1 MLTRQCDGC
10 LTRLPFSILTEV
22 ADDVKV
28 CPRCALLWLLYH
40 RNGVHKKFERG
51 FLAPTKVNREYRAIC
66 REYDRDP
73 VGTVNKYA
81 PQEIK
86 ESDLLEGKVTLTDAD
101 FVKLE
106 SGWDFVLLS
115 PHDAE
120 VLKPEPGKEIEAIN
134 GKKRI
139 RRRIY
144 AVRNFSP
151 KEGLKYRRG
160 GFVACFVPEEDEK

>member
-1 MLTRQCDGC
+1 MLTRVCDGC

-40 RNGVHKKFERG
+40 RNGVQKKFERG
-51 FLAPTKVNREYRAIC
+51 FLAPSKVNREYRAIC

-81 PQEIK
+81 PQELR
-86 ESDLLEGKVTLTDAD
+86 ESDLLEGKINLTDAD
-101 FVKLE
+101 FAKLAD
-106 SGWDFVLLS
+106 GWDFVLLS

-120 VLKPEPGKEIEAIN
+120 VFKPEPGKEIEAVN

-144 AVRNFSP
+144 AVRNFSAN
-151 KEGLKYRRG
+151 EGLKYRRG
-160 GFVACFVPEEDEK
+160 GFVACFVPEGE